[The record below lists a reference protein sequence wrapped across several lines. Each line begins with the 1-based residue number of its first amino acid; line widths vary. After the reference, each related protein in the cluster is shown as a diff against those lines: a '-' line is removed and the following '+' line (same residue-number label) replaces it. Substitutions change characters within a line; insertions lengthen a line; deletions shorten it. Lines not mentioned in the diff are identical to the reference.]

1 METLLSRAGVTQDSR
16 IVVYAADAMHDAAR
30 FVWQLRMLGLENVS
44 YLDGGINA
52 WIAAGHPTGRGLRL
66 ADQAPVSQFRARSYD
81 PWDFDVPM
89 SRVREALL
97 NPNDWVVIDSRT
109 PEEYAG
115 RQTGSSA
122 GAFGTGRLKGAVH
135 INWTEAVDSSTQ
147 LIRSRAELEAIYGDV
162 IRGKNVIIH
171 CQSGVRSAHTWLVL
185 TQVLGARNVYN
196 YDGSWIEW
204 SYAAS
209 EASGTRFPGI
219 LELTE
224 EWTDNRRPI

>member
-1 METLLSRAGVTQDSR
+1 
-16 IVVYAADAMHDAAR
+16 MHDAAR

-66 ADQAPVSQFRARSYD
+66 VDQAPVTQFRARSYD

-89 SRVREALL
+89 SRVRDALL
-97 NPNDWVVIDSRT
+97 NPNDWVVIDARA

-122 GAFGTGRLKGAVH
+122 GAYGTGRKKGAVH

-204 SYAAS
+204 SFAAS